1 MNHTIYSTQV
11 LTPEGL
17 QAATISI
24 ENGKIESVIKGK
36 AEGLS
41 NSIEDLGDLV
51 IMPGLID
58 AHVHINQ
65 PGRSHW
71 EGFDSAT
78 KAAAAGGITSLVDMP
93 LNSTPVTTSVAAF
106 RQKLDSSKNLLHVN
120 CAFWGGLVPN
130 NEGHLKALL
139 KSGVIGMKAFL
150 THSGIDDFPNVTE
163 TDLEY
168 AMPIIAAHDLP
179 LLVHCEL
186 DYPHPDQIFLQKNPR
201 SYQAYLKSRP
211 KEWENKAIEMMI
223 RLCRKY
229 KCRTHIVHLSS
240 AEALPM
246 IRATKEEGLPLSV
259 ETCVQYLF
267 FNAEEIEDGQTEFKC
282 APPIRE
288 RKNQEQ
294 LWAALEEGLI
304 DFVATDHS
312 PAPPDLKEIESGD
325 FSKAWGGI
333 AGIQFLLPALWTAA
347 KQRGFNLSDLHQWTA
362 KNVAAFLQIGQ
373 QKGKIAVGFDAD
385 LVVWNPKETFTV
397 ETKSIFHRH
406 KVTPYLNQK
415 LNGVVYQTYVGGQKV
430 YAQKKINQLN
440 QGQLILNK

>member
-1 MNHTIYSTQV
+1 MNHAIHSTKT
-11 LTPEGL
+11 LLPEGL
-17 QAATISI
+17 QSATILI
-24 ENGKIESVIKGK
+24 ENGKIKSIIKGK
-36 AEGLS
+36 ASDLS
-41 NSIEDLGDLV
+41 IPIEDLGDLV

-65 PGRSHW
+65 PGRTHW
-71 EGFDSAT
+71 EGFDTAT
-78 KAAAAGGITSLVDMP
+78 KAAAAGGITTLIDMP
-93 LNSTPVTTSVAAF
+93 LNSTPVTTSADAF
-106 RQKLDSSKNLLHVN
+106 RQKLEASKNILHVN

-130 NEGHLKALL
+130 NEDNLEALL

-150 THSGIDDFPNVTE
+150 THSGIDDFPNATE
-163 TDLEY
+163 KDLAH

-186 DYPHPDQIFLQKNPR
+186 DQPHADQIFLQKNPR

-246 IRATKEEGLPLSV
+246 IRAAKEEGLPLTV

-267 FNAEEIEDGQTEFKC
+267 FNAEEIGDGQTQFKC

-288 RKNQEQ
+288 ASNQEK
-294 LWAALEEGLI
+294 LWDALQEGLI

-312 PAPPDLKEIESGD
+312 PAPPELKEVESGN
-325 FSKAWGGI
+325 FAKAWGGI

-347 KQRGFNLSDLHQWTA
+347 KLRGFNLSDIHKWTA
-362 KNVAAFLQIGQ
+362 RNVASFLRLDH
-373 QKGKIAVGFDAD
+373 QKGKIAKGFDAD
-385 LVVWNPKETFTV
+385 LVVWNPNETFTV
-397 ETKSIFHRH
+397 ETDSIFHRH
-406 KVTPYLNQK
+406 KVTPYLNQN
-415 LNGVVYQTYVGGQKV
+415 LNGVVYQTYVNGQKI
-430 YAQKKINQLN
+430 YDHKKTHQLN
-440 QGQLILNK
+440 QGQLLLAK